1 MKIRKENEMKLQ
13 PMDDRVVVERVE
25 EEKKSG
31 NIIIPD
37 TAKEKPRLGVVIAV
51 GTDEDLQEKVK
62 VGDKIFYGKY
72 VGDEVEL
79 EGKEYLIVQR
89 SDILAIVVD

>member
-1 MKIRKENEMKLQ
+1 MKLQ

-25 EEKKSG
+25 EEVKTG

-37 TAKEKPRLGVVIAV
+37 SAKEKPRLGKVIAV

-62 VGDKIFYGKY
+62 VGDKILYGKY

-89 SDILAIVVD
+89 ADILAIVTD